1 MKKIFLLTLLVIASQ
16 AADSFKSWFEEGE
29 AHGYVRY
36 YYIETNKDIPNAS
49 STSAYANAV
58 GGVLSYTTGNW
69 NGFETG
75 ASFMTTNGFSLPDV
89 VDTSILARDDGVR
102 LEGNPGGDIAQASIT
117 VLGEAFIKYGYKD
130 FELLYGRQV
139 MKTSL
144 IHAKD
149 VRMLPSAVQG
159 AFVNY
164 KLSSYG
170 TDLAFN
176 YLTHFKQRTS
186 SKFVNIVE
194 HALGDNTRRI
204 TGDDEGDV
212 LVFDAVY
219 DRNKVNAQMYNYYAD
234 DFMNSFYLDFGFK
247 NDLSSGMSY
256 YAAVQYINQMSVGN
270 AEDNLK
276 DDLSLAG
283 GEIDVNSF
291 ALKAGVKVK
300 ESTFEIAWS
309 KVLSNDN
316 KHDSLVL
323 PWDGTPLFTNMITSN
338 DLFQSNYGKALNADS
353 IYIGGSAGVKVAYN
367 QTYGFTGIKGLK
379 TSLAYLNISNNKFAN
394 NQRDYNAV
402 IAYGIGSFTLAL
414 KGIWVRHES
423 SANATGQVTQI
434 DKLNQYRVIM
444 NYKF

>member
-1 MKKIFLLTLLVIASQ
+1 MKKIFLLLLLVITIQ
-16 AADSFKSWFEEGE
+16 AADSVQSWFEEGK
-29 AHGYVRY
+29 ANGYIRY
-36 YYIETNKDIPNAS
+36 YYIETKKDIPGSS
-49 STSAYANAV
+49 STSAHANAV

-75 ASFMTTNGFSLPDV
+75 VSFMTTNGFALPNV

-102 LEGNPGGDIAQASIT
+102 LEGDAGGDIAKGSFS
-117 VLGEAFIKYGYKD
+117 VLGEAFIRYNYKEL
-130 FELLYGRQV
+130 ELLYGRQV

-159 AFVNY
+159 AFISY
-164 KLSSYG
+164 KLPYG
-170 TDLAFN
+170 TDLALN

-186 SKFVNIVE
+186 SEFINMTK
-194 HALGDNTRRI
+194 HALGDQTRAI

-212 LVFDAVY
+212 LVFDAIY
-219 DRNKVNAQMYNYYAD
+219 NKDKVKVQLYNYYAD
-234 DFMNSFYLDFGFK
+234 DFMNSFYLDLGF
-247 NDLSSGMSY
+247 NNSLPSGVSY
-256 YAAVQYINQMSVGN
+256 HAAVQYINQMSVGD
-270 AEDNLK
+270 ADDNLK
-276 DDLSLAG
+276 NDPSLAG

-300 ESTFEIAWS
+300 ESSFEMALS
-309 KVLSNDN
+309 KVLSDDN

-353 IYIGGSAGVKVAYN
+353 IYIGGSAGVKVAYT
-367 QTYGFTGIKGLK
+367 QTYDFTGFKGLK
-379 TSLAYLNISNNKFAN
+379 TALSYLNINNNKFAN

-402 IAYGIGSFTLAL
+402 IAYGIGSFSLAL

-423 SANATGQVTQI
+423 SANATGDVKQL
-434 DKLNQYRVIM
+434 DKLNQYRVIA